1 MLNERRQTKEH
12 YTVSFVLNSKT
23 SKLIWSERKQIS
35 AFLRKKEREEGSS
48 RGREEA
54 QVKSSLSTKLR
65 VLSRPSSLILKLL
78 TSQGG

>member
-35 AFLRKKEREEGSS
+35 AFLRKKEREDGDY
-48 RGREEA
+48 EA
-54 QVKSSLSTKLR
+54 T
-65 VLSRPSSLILKLL
+65 
-78 TSQGG
+78 QGNFWVGHEC